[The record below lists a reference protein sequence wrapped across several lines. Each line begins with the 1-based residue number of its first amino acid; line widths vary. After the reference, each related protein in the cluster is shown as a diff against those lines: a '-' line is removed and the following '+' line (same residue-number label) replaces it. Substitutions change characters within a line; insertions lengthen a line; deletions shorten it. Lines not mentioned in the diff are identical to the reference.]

1 MNVQIEESWKAHLQ
15 PEFDKDYFRTL
26 TEFVRSEYSQ
36 YQIFPPGRLIF
47 NAFNLCP
54 FDKVKVVII
63 GQDPYHGP
71 GQAHGLCF
79 SVNDGVQF
87 PPSLVNIFKEI
98 KADIGTDAPTT
109 GNLTRWA
116 EQGVLLLNATLTV
129 RAHQAGSHQNRG
141 WETFTDA
148 AIRVLAESKE
158 HLVFILW
165 GSYAQKKGAFIDR
178 NKHLVLTSAHP
189 SPLSAYNGFFGNK
202 HFSRTNDYL
211 KAHGETEIN
220 WLRYYPMNSTAIFFF
235 HNIATMQ
242 LYIFQLYA
250 YPSTTGYYFASGF
263 SVHTSN
269 PEECLHL
276 PG

>member
-1 MNVQIEESWKAHLQ
+1 MDVQIEQSWKQHLA
-15 PEFDKDYFRTL
+15 PEFEKPYFVKL
-26 TEFVRSEYSQ
+26 TKFVRQEYRTTTC
-36 YQIFPPGRLIF
+36 YPPGKLIF

-54 FDKVKVVII
+54 YDKAKVVII

-79 SVNDGVQF
+79 SVNDGVPF
-87 PPSLVNIFKEI
+87 PPSLQNIFKEI
-98 KADIGTDAPTT
+98 QTDLGTPVPQS

-129 RAHQAGSHQNRG
+129 RAHQAGSHQRQG
-141 WETFTDA
+141 WEEFTDA
-148 AIRVLAESKE
+148 AIKALAEGRE

-211 KAHGETEIN
+211 KTHGKTEIA
-220 WLRYYPMNSTAIFFF
+220 W
-235 HNIATMQ
+235 
-242 LYIFQLYA
+242 
-250 YPSTTGYYFASGF
+250 
-263 SVHTSN
+263 
-269 PEECLHL
+269 
-276 PG
+276 